1 MKKTPNLLD
10 MRTKSLTVCGQALQ
24 RTWRA
29 ALGQG
34 VLCGLLAAS
43 GCAQKP
49 LDAQLRVDCAAQVPH
64 LQPTAADAAAV
75 DEIVAQLGDGE
86 IDGEAL
92 LDACHEKGLF
102 NARQTFALQKR
113 LVGRAI
119 AYRRLGLESV
129 FVQKDKL
136 TADASTPSERATRFS
151 DSQTTAGSAN
161 HVSLGFDQSLKSAAA
176 DLMAGDILTNVQ
188 GRVSR
193 AEGRGVWMQNAYGGG
208 PLAVDVSAFALESVR
223 EPLPTFDA
231 STITGDELCAQIG
244 HRTERLSQRQCR
256 DLQRMLAGRKL
267 TLHDLRANGSGSI
280 LRDGK
285 ETAFGLYLKP
295 THGEHIAFRVSFASE
310 EEVTLAKRLC
320 ADDNGLVAELVGT
333 VAEDSPGRGA
343 IDASQPVLSLR
354 AEKIRLKRPL
364 ETLPPFDPNRVTA
377 KELREMSAALTNGF
391 TNVLVNDL
399 VQRIGGREICLTN
412 LVVTDYLT
420 LPSGWALLQLL
431 DDSAGDEWRQQL
443 RLCAA
448 VSADDVAAL
457 PWGFSRMCR
466 IRRLTGRIAA
476 RPADV
481 PNHYFG
487 ELFLNQS
494 TFEAGWEREHLP
506 TFDAD
511 TITGD
516 ELVELVS
523 QSDGSHRPAQ
533 VRRMSQMIAP
543 RRLTFS
549 SGEILE
555 RRIAAGGRHLFR
567 LGMGQRN
574 RGGDFA
580 LIWESVARDGNRQVD
595 DLAVGLQLKG
605 ISGILTTGDG
615 QNGIPE
621 IILDDMTFAS
631 ATQAESL
638 PAFDP
643 KTLTGS
649 DLVRMLSAR
658 KTLLTPSE
666 VRLLQKGLAER
677 ELTIDLTIH
686 EFLRYLSGAFGDGN
700 GIRAFR
706 LSFAQRDR
714 RDAMCMVVCR
724 LREGVAFSLD
734 TLVRRQLADK
744 RLRCRLTATVAPL
757 RRADADGRFLVFEDA
772 SLDEIPAATK

>member
-1 MKKTPNLLD
+1 M
-10 MRTKSLTVCGQALQ
+10 
-24 RTWRA
+24 
-29 ALGQG
+29 
-34 VLCGLLAAS
+34 
-43 GCAQKP
+43 
-49 LDAQLRVDCAAQVPH
+49 
-64 LQPTAADAAAV
+64 TA
-75 DEIVAQLGDGE
+75 
-86 IDGEAL
+86 
-92 LDACHEKGLF
+92 
-102 NARQTFALQKR
+102 
-113 LVGRAI
+113 
-119 AYRRLGLESV
+119 Y
-129 FVQKDKL
+129 
-136 TADASTPSERATRFS
+136 ASTPSERATRFS
-151 DSQTTAGSAN
+151 DLQTTAGSAN
-161 HVSLGFDQSLKSAAA
+161 RVSLCFGKSLKSAAT

-193 AEGRGVWMQNAYGGG
+193 TEGRGVWMQNAYGGG
-208 PLAVDVSAFALESVR
+208 PLAIDVSTFALESVR

-244 HRTERLSQRQCR
+244 RRTERLSQRQCR

-267 TLHDLRANGSGSI
+267 TLHDLRANGYGSI

-310 EEVTLAKRLC
+310 EEVALAKRLC

-364 ETLPPFDPNRVTA
+364 EALPPFDPNRVTA

-481 PNHYFG
+481 LNHYAG
-487 ELFLNQS
+487 EIFLNQA
-494 TFEAGWEREHLP
+494 TFEAGWEHEHLP
-506 TFDAD
+506 AFDAA
-511 TITGD
+511 TVTGD

-523 QSDGSHRPAQ
+523 RSDGSHRPAQ
-533 VRRMSQMIAP
+533 VRRMNQMIAP

-555 RRIAAGGRHLFR
+555 RRIGAGGRHLFR

-580 LIWESVARDGNRQVD
+580 LIWESVAREGNRQVD

-706 LSFAQRDR
+706 LSFAKRDR
-714 RDAMCMVVCR
+714 RDTMCMVVCR

-734 TLVRRQLADK
+734 SLVRRQLADK